1 MPCGFFRR
9 LAIIGYDIAIV
20 VSLFI
25 LATMLAMLAGFGGG
39 TALKDPGYTL
49 YLFAVW
55 FLYITWCWHK
65 GGMTVGMRAWRVKI
79 EDKNGHK
86 PGWGKSTIRFLT
98 SLVSV
103 STVGLGFFWSL
114 FDSRRRAWHD
124 MLSGTRLTRY

>member
-79 EDKNGHK
+79 EDNNGHQ

-103 STVGLGFFWSL
+103 GMAGLGLFWSL
-114 FDSRRRAWHD
+114 FDSRQRSWHD